1 MPSAI
6 RSKVAI
12 IGAGTVGVTC
22 AYSLVLKGTARE
34 IVLINRD
41 PKKAEGEASDL
52 QHAVPL
58 GQPVKVT
65 AGDYKDVAD
74 SAIVIFAAGVASG
87 DKDESRLE
95 LLKRNAVVLRECV
108 GKLKAAAFNGVL
120 LIVSNPVDVLT
131 YIAQQE
137 AGLPHSQVIGSGTVI
152 DTNRLRTLL
161 GEELGIEAR
170 SVHGYIIGEHGD
182 SSVAVWSG
190 TQVAGMPLANFPGS
204 AALPSSDELLH
215 RVRSAGPEVLELKGN
230 TCYAIA
236 SCVER
241 ICEAILRNEHSV
253 LTVSTDLNGE
263 YNLRN
268 VCLSTPC
275 IIGEKGVVKVLELTL
290 NDAESG
296 ALAMSAQVLRDALL
310 EVEPR
315 HPSARAVREI
325 GTETVRELTADDAE

>member
-1 MPSAI
+1 MPSI
-6 RSKVAI
+6 SSKITI

-22 AYSLVLKGTARE
+22 AYSLVLKGTAQE

-65 AGDYKDVAD
+65 AGDYKNAAD
-74 SAIVIFAAGVASG
+74 SAVVIFAAGVASA
-87 DKDESRLE
+87 DKEESRLE
-95 LLKRNAVVLRECV
+95 LLEKNAAVLRDCL
-108 GKLKAAAFNGVL
+108 GKLKAEHFEGVL
-120 LIVSNPVDVLT
+120 LIASNPVDVLT
-131 YIAQQE
+131 YIAQE
-137 AGLPHSQVIGSGTVI
+137 ESGLPHSQVIGSGTVI

-190 TQVAGMPLANFPGS
+190 AQVAGMPLTSFPGS
-204 AALPSSDELLH
+204 AALPPHNELL
-215 RVRSAGPEVLELKGN
+215 RKVRSAGPEVLELKGN

-236 SCVER
+236 SCIER
-241 ICEAILRNEHSV
+241 ICEAILRNEQSV
-253 LTVSTDLNGE
+253 LTVSTRLNGE
-263 YNLRN
+263 YGLKE

-275 IIGEKGVVKVLELTL
+275 VLGEKGVVKVLELPL
-290 NDAESG
+290 NDAERND
-296 ALAMSAQVLRDALL
+296 LATSAQVLREAHRDLQK
-310 EVEPR
+310 R
-315 HPSARAVREI
+315 
-325 GTETVRELTADDAE
+325 